1 MKVRYIGDEY
11 KVTLI
16 KNKVYDV
23 ISVEGDAYR
32 IMTEADT
39 DGLFFKGFFEVV
51 K

>member
-16 KNKVYDV
+16 KNKIYDV
-23 ISVEGDAYR
+23 LAVEGDAYR

-39 DGLFFKGFFEVV
+39 DGLFFKGFFEIVN
-51 K
+51 